1 MGPAVG
7 WQNVT
12 HNDKVNELVTEIPN
26 LTYSFG
32 HLFDFGLAR
41 SAVQQFVLHAVLYY
55 ATFPLN
61 QNDPDALMT
70 EASTQSPNGAR
81 SMSRSLVASQ
91 SEFSAFVLR
100 TLPCLQTV
108 RMFASYRPAVL
119 VDWLHVHCI
128 VTWYNISL
136 RYLIADSKIMIN
148 WWQLTVDS
156 SIMVNRRGARY
167 GPLMIGC
174 LQSVLRLTIDIRD
187 WSILQGL
194 FIWLTEVLARVASLI
209 AHAMQQAIESR
220 CQERAK

>member
-1 MGPAVG
+1 MGLAVG

-32 HLFDFGLAR
+32 AFLTLGLHDLR
-41 SAVQQFVLHAVLYY
+41 YNKFVLHAVLYY

-128 VTWYNISL
+128 VT
-136 RYLIADSKIMIN
+136 
-148 WWQLTVDS
+148 
-156 SIMVNRRGARY
+156 
-167 GPLMIGC
+167 
-174 LQSVLRLTIDIRD
+174 
-187 WSILQGL
+187 
-194 FIWLTEVLARVASLI
+194 
-209 AHAMQQAIESR
+209 
-220 CQERAK
+220 